1 MEVMPELPPVDLG
14 FCWTGTIKGESEMI
28 RELFIAFVMLINRG
42 GYSVAERCVQ
52 QVQGKVWLSDLWET
66 FRREALNAD

>member
-1 MEVMPELPPVDLG
+1 MMA
-14 FCWTGTIKGESEMI
+14 GTVSAGWRRKALISAARRWSG
-28 RELFIAFVMLINRG
+28 ELFIAFVMLINRG

-52 QVQGKVWLSDLWET
+52 QVQGKVWLSDLWKT

>member
-1 MEVMPELPPVDLG
+1 
-14 FCWTGTIKGESEMI
+14 
-28 RELFIAFVMLINRG
+28 MLINRG